1 MSLNS
6 RLLKLKGRICP
17 HHPEHDSS
25 LSLFAGCDNY
35 QVIHYKWLATHVQEK
50 RICSLLRTI
59 IAVGKD
65 CGESGEKREEEVKKI
80 FCNNIPQ
87 NKRKTEKNMILSEV
101 QWGRGPQPVWC
112 GPAGARLGRAEQY
125 QQRNTECGRC
135 DAFWGQI
142 LDPGDIYYLWS
153 IINIMMN
160 LGELFVSSLEWSSFL
175 LLNDARNPVDDFLL
189 WCYEYVYENRWY
201 YGERKFHKK

>member
-35 QVIHYKWLATHVQEK
+35 QVIHSKWLATHVQEK

-65 CGESGEKREEEVKKI
+65 CGESGDWREKRERKY
-80 FCNNIPQ
+80 FATTF
-87 NKRKTEKNMILSEV
+87 RKTRGKQRKTWSSARFSQGEGPSLSGAGQLGQAGPSGAISAEKHRVRPLWRIL
-101 QWGRGPQPVWC
+101 GPDT
-112 GPAGARLGRAEQY
+112 G
-125 QQRNTECGRC
+125 
-135 DAFWGQI
+135 
-142 LDPGDIYYLWS
+142 PGDIYIYLGS

-160 LGELFVSSLEWSSFL
+160 LGELFVKLSWVE
-175 LLNDARNPVDDFLL
+175 
-189 WCYEYVYENRWY
+189 
-201 YGERKFHKK
+201 